1 MDQSYGLTVA
11 KHELAQP
18 AVISQSAWG
27 VGLPLGLR
35 PAASGPA
42 ASFPLAPPL
51 PTCHQA
57 PAGRRPANPKRPA
70 VRGTERGGSARV
82 VWPLVR
88 RAAPA
93 LRGARTRGATEGGR
107 RTRAADLAPGRG
119 RAAQQTVKSF
129 FSRIPVQ
136 FVRLWTLKIVLS
148 LFTLLA
154 WCVPPS
160 IRSR

>member
-70 VRGTERGGSARV
+70 VRGTERGGGARAV
-82 VWPLVR
+82 YGRWCAESCAL
-88 RAAPA
+88 A
-93 LRGARTRGATEGGR
+93 LRGARAHDHE
-107 RTRAADLAPGRG
+107 
-119 RAAQQTVKSF
+119 
-129 FSRIPVQ
+129 
-136 FVRLWTLKIVLS
+136 VLPKAVEPE
-148 LFTLLA
+148 L
-154 WCVPPS
+154 
-160 IRSR
+160 